1 MNLNNLNLNE
11 KIEDLLAALKKKE
24 DEKEKNTVLWVLA
37 IIGAVA
43 AVAGIAFAV
52 YRFFAPDYL
61 EDFEED
67 FDDDLDDCLQR
78 EWQQSKRSMKFKQL
92 RQITGA
98 VLLLCQRQKSE
109 GYEETAGCKCFKYIN
124 EE

>member
-67 FDDDLDDCLQR
+67 FDDDFAGGRPPLGVR
-78 EWQQSKRSMKFKQL
+78 KRHPGFPGG
-92 RQITGA
+92 GA
-98 VLLLCQRQKSE
+98 
-109 GYEETAGCKCFKYIN
+109 
-124 EE
+124 

>member
-61 EDFEED
+61 EDFEEYFED
-67 FDDDLDDCLQR
+67 
-78 EWQQSKRSMKFKQL
+78 
-92 RQITGA
+92 
-98 VLLLCQRQKSE
+98 
-109 GYEETAGCKCFKYIN
+109 EE
-124 EE
+124 E

>member
-52 YRFFAPDYL
+52 YHFFAPGL
-61 EDFEED
+61 SGRF
-67 FDDDLDDCLQR
+67 
-78 EWQQSKRSMKFKQL
+78 
-92 RQITGA
+92 
-98 VLLLCQRQKSE
+98 
-109 GYEETAGCKCFKYIN
+109 
-124 EE
+124 

>member
-67 FDDDLDDCLQR
+67 FEEDFDDYFED
-78 EWQQSKRSMKFKQL
+78 
-92 RQITGA
+92 
-98 VLLLCQRQKSE
+98 
-109 GYEETAGCKCFKYIN
+109 EE
-124 EE
+124 E

>member
-52 YRFFAPDYL
+52 YRFFSPDYL

-67 FDDDLDDCLQR
+67 FDDDFDDYF
-78 EWQQSKRSMKFKQL
+78 ED
-92 RQITGA
+92 
-98 VLLLCQRQKSE
+98 
-109 GYEETAGCKCFKYIN
+109 EE
-124 EE
+124 E

>member
-67 FDDDLDDCLQR
+67 FDDDFDDYF
-78 EWQQSKRSMKFKQL
+78 ESKSSMNQQL

-98 VLLLCQRQKSE
+98 VLLLSL
-109 GYEETAGCKCFKYIN
+109 
-124 EE
+124 

>member
-52 YRFFAPDYL
+52 YRF
-61 EDFEED
+61 
-67 FDDDLDDCLQR
+67 
-78 EWQQSKRSMKFKQL
+78 
-92 RQITGA
+92 
-98 VLLLCQRQKSE
+98 
-109 GYEETAGCKCFKYIN
+109 
-124 EE
+124 

>member
-67 FDDDLDDCLQR
+67 FDI
-78 EWQQSKRSMKFKQL
+78 SGFFIK
-92 RQITGA
+92 G
-98 VLLLCQRQKSE
+98 
-109 GYEETAGCKCFKYIN
+109 GYCR
-124 EE
+124 

>member
-1 MNLNNLNLNE
+1 MSLSERKVPIMSLNNLLQNE

-67 FDDDLDDCLQR
+67 FDDDFDDYF
-78 EWQQSKRSMKFKQL
+78 ED
-92 RQITGA
+92 
-98 VLLLCQRQKSE
+98 
-109 GYEETAGCKCFKYIN
+109 EEK
-124 EE
+124 

>member
-52 YRFFAPDYL
+52 YL

-67 FDDDLDDCLQR
+67 FDDDFDDYF
-78 EWQQSKRSMKFKQL
+78 ED
-92 RQITGA
+92 
-98 VLLLCQRQKSE
+98 
-109 GYEETAGCKCFKYIN
+109 EE
-124 EE
+124 E

>member
-43 AVAGIAFAV
+43 AVAGI
-52 YRFFAPDYL
+52 
-61 EDFEED
+61 
-67 FDDDLDDCLQR
+67 
-78 EWQQSKRSMKFKQL
+78 
-92 RQITGA
+92 
-98 VLLLCQRQKSE
+98 VLLLCQGQKSE

>member
-67 FDDDLDDCLQR
+67 FDDDYFED
-78 EWQQSKRSMKFKQL
+78 
-92 RQITGA
+92 
-98 VLLLCQRQKSE
+98 
-109 GYEETAGCKCFKYIN
+109 EE
-124 EE
+124 E

>member
-67 FDDDLDDCLQR
+67 FDDDFDDYFS
-78 EWQQSKRSMKFKQL
+78 EDD
-92 RQITGA
+92 QI
-98 VLLLCQRQKSE
+98 
-109 GYEETAGCKCFKYIN
+109 
-124 EE
+124 

>member
-37 IIGAVA
+37 IIVA

-67 FDDDLDDCLQR
+67 FDDDFDDYF
-78 EWQQSKRSMKFKQL
+78 ED
-92 RQITGA
+92 
-98 VLLLCQRQKSE
+98 
-109 GYEETAGCKCFKYIN
+109 EE
-124 EE
+124 E